1 MKKELSV
8 LIHTYNCFCGDLV
21 HSLHHILELEVKK
34 GNGFRYEI
42 IVADDGSTDKSMIE
56 QNLDIK
62 NLSNVNYIIR
72 EENVGRACIRNFLA
86 QQAQYQW
93 LLFLDGDIMVER
105 TRFIEK
111 YLDTDFHVIA
121 GGLQVY
127 DRNRSLGN
135 NLRFLYEKRYLYK
148 HGISYRQQNPYKEFH
163 TVNFLVERDIMLRIP
178 FDEEFKDY
186 GYEDVLFGKQLKE
199 AGITIH
205 HMANPVIMI
214 HFDEN
219 PVTVDKVEE
228 SLRTLHKFKDELS
241 GYSTLLRYTWL
252 KPLLKPLFYIIG
264 KPIQWNL
271 KGNNPKLSLLN
282 IYKLLY
288 YSSL

>member
-1 MKKELSV
+1 M
-8 LIHTYNCFCGDLV
+8 
-21 HSLHHILELEVKK
+21 
-34 GNGFRYEI
+34 
-42 IVADDGSTDKSMIE
+42 A
-56 QNLDIK
+56 K
-62 NLSNVNYIIR
+62 NVRWQDEY
-72 EENVGRACIRNFLA
+72 
-86 QQAQYQW
+86 W
-93 LLFLDGDIMVER
+93 LLLMQLYLKKPEGVKPLYER

-205 HMANPVIMI
+205 HMANPVMMI

-219 PVTVDKVEE
+219 PVTVSFTDKTAGMEKQFIRIGNILDVKQFDMRIPFGIELLIHILQHIFNTYLLTVTDTPDRIE
-228 SLRTLHKFKDELS
+228 SQTF
-241 GYSTLLRYTWL
+241 GYC
-252 KPLLKPLFYIIG
+252 
-264 KPIQWNL
+264 
-271 KGNNPKLSLLN
+271 
-282 IYKLLY
+282 
-288 YSSL
+288 

>member
-1 MKKELSV
+1 
-8 LIHTYNCFCGDLV
+8 
-21 HSLHHILELEVKK
+21 
-34 GNGFRYEI
+34 
-42 IVADDGSTDKSMIE
+42 
-56 QNLDIK
+56 
-62 NLSNVNYIIR
+62 
-72 EENVGRACIRNFLA
+72 
-86 QQAQYQW
+86 
-93 LLFLDGDIMVER
+93 
-105 TRFIEK
+105 
-111 YLDTDFHVIA
+111 
-121 GGLQVY
+121 
-127 DRNRSLGN
+127 
-135 NLRFLYEKRYLYK
+135 
-148 HGISYRQQNPYKEFH
+148 
-163 TVNFLVERDIMLRIP
+163 MLRIP

-205 HMANPVIMI
+205 HMANPVMMI

-252 KPLLKPLFYIIG
+252 KPLLKPLYYIIG